1 VVVFATMNAQELLL
15 TAARALAVYVLMLV
29 VIRALG
35 RRTVGNFAAFD
46 LLVALMLGEVVDE
59 IIYGDVRFIQGA
71 VAIIALGAI
80 ASLESILS
88 YIDHGMEAVLEGKP
102 VLVVKN
108 GDYHRP
114 GMRRERMNE
123 KDVLAALRM
132 QGVRDMRQV
141 QYAVVEH
148 DGTVSVVPYDWAEP
162 VIKADIDKQM
172 SAARDRALGGKEKPP
187 PWHRSDSPQALEH
200 SAEELR

>member
-1 VVVFATMNAQELLL
+1 MVVFATMNAQELLL
-15 TAARALAVYVLMLV
+15 TAARALAVYALMLV

-59 IIYGDVRFIQGA
+59 IIYGDVRFVQGA
-71 VAIIALGAI
+71 VAIVTLGAV
-80 ASLESILS
+80 ASLDSVLS

-108 GDYHRP
+108 GGYHRP

-148 DGTVSVVPYDWAEP
+148 DGTVSIVPYDWAEP
-162 VIKADIDKQM
+162 VIKADIDKEM
-172 SAARDRALGGKEKPP
+172 STARDRALGGKEKPP
-187 PWHRSDSPQALEH
+187 PSHRSDSPQALEH